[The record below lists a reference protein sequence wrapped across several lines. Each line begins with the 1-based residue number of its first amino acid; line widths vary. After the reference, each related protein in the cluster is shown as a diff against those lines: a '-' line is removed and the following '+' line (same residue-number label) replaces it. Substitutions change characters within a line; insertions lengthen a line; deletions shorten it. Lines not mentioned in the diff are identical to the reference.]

1 MREHHGVAH
10 SSALRDAG
18 FSEQTVR
25 RAVSSGRLL
34 RIRRSW
40 LISAD
45 CSTDRRAAATAGG
58 RVTCVSAAKEL
69 GLWVPDTGNVH
80 EAVASTAS
88 RVRSPGLDVHW
99 AQGPVPVPARSAE
112 EPLVNVLFHTARCLE
127 PREAIAI
134 WESAIRKQ
142 LTTAAELERIRWRSA
157 AAATIASLAS
167 SLSDSELETRFVW
180 IMREIGMP
188 VRQQVWIDRHP
199 VDALIGDRLI
209 VQLDG
214 FAHHQAADRRRDL
227 EADARLTLLG

>member
-58 RVTCVSAAKEL
+58 RVPCVSAAKEL
-69 GLWVPDTGNVH
+69 GLWVPATGNVH
-80 EAVASTAS
+80 VAVASPAS

-99 AQGPVPVPARSAE
+99 AHT
-112 EPLVNVLFHTARCLE
+112 PLPLPPPN
-127 PREAIAI
+127 PK
-134 WESAIRKQ
+134 S
-142 LTTAAELERIRWRSA
+142 
-157 AAATIASLAS
+157 
-167 SLSDSELETRFVW
+167 
-180 IMREIGMP
+180 P
-188 VRQQVWIDRHP
+188 
-199 VDALIGDRLI
+199 
-209 VQLDG
+209 
-214 FAHHQAADRRRDL
+214 
-227 EADARLTLLG
+227 